1 MLPQSF
7 DTKIVQKLSVL
18 KMPQQTLISG
28 DRGREKKED
37 GKTENTGV
45 LLGKKVKICIGFV

>member
-45 LLGKKVKICIGFV
+45 LLGKKVKICIGFL